1 MSEDTSYGGKKN
13 LHGSIHDGMKT
24 KSPSFEDSST
34 KLKGRSVDAEATRKS
49 VAATPKSLG
58 PRNA

>member
-13 LHGSIHDGMKT
+13 LSGSILDGLKT
-24 KSPSFEDSST
+24 KNPSFEDSST
-34 KLKGRSVDAEATRKS
+34 KLKGRSVDAEATRSS